1 MVQTILSALAPIVFT
16 LLLGFV
22 AAWRHDF
29 GPKEASVLNR
39 MVLLYAVPL
48 ALFVGTVGTPRAD
61 LVQDIAFV
69 VAIFAAI
76 VGLYALVFLLFHFV
90 FRFSLSESVLA
101 ALTASAPAVPFM
113 GPAILGDLFGKASAV
128 TIAIAA
134 LIINLIVV
142 PITILGLALGR
153 TPIGTTAPPTT
164 RHSAFAE
171 KLLETVKE
179 PIVWAPV
186 LAFVLVLCNVRIPSI
201 VDHGLSLLGQATG
214 GVALFAS
221 GIMLAAYKI
230 EIDLTALSLAL
241 LKNIVQPALV
251 LVGLL
256 SLGYGAPIVPEAVL
270 TTAIPVMPI
279 VIVLAVQ
286 YHVSEGAR
294 LLCPISQ
301 RDWFDVH
308 NGSFHRPDTVSDFSG
323 RRLAM
328 TQVEALAKYA
338 ARASFADLSAQSR
351 QQLPVHILDSL
362 GCCIA
367 ALGAGPVEACRAQVA
382 DFGGDGPCALI
393 GGGKANPIYAAFWH
407 TALVRYVDFM
417 DNFLAP
423 TETCHTADNFGVAL
437 TIADYVGG
445 SGRDLMLAVAL
456 SYTVQSRFRRSRQL
470 HDARLRPHR
479 ATRFLAQ
486 CRRGPAA
493 RPERAADREC
503 HRHGSSQ

>member
-1 MVQTILSALAPIVFT
+1 MVETILSALAPIVFT

-48 ALFVGTVGTPRAD
+48 ALFVGTVGTRRAD
-61 LVQDIAFV
+61 LVQDIALV

-76 VGLYALVFLLFHFV
+76 VGLYALVFLLFRIL

-153 TPIGTTAPPTT
+153 SPIGTTAPPTT

-171 KLLETVKE
+171 KLVETVKE
-179 PIVWAPV
+179 PIVWVPV

-201 VDHGLSLLGQATG
+201 ADHGLSLLGQASG

-230 EIDLTALSLAL
+230 QIDRTALSLAL

-251 LVGLL
+251 LVGLR

-270 TTAIPVMPI
+270 TTAIPSMPI

-286 YHVSEGAR
+286 YHVLEG
-294 LLCPISQ
+294 
-301 RDWFDVH
+301 
-308 NGSFHRPDTVSDFSG
+308 
-323 RRLAM
+323 
-328 TQVEALAKYA
+328 
-338 ARASFADLSAQSR
+338 RASSALFLS
-351 QQLPVHILDSL
+351 V
-362 GCCIA
+362 
-367 ALGAGPVEACRAQVA
+367 
-382 DFGGDGPCALI
+382 I
-393 GGGKANPIYAAFWH
+393 GSMFTI
-407 TALVRYVDFM
+407 
-417 DNFLAP
+417 
-423 TETCHTADNFGVAL
+423 GVFIAL
-437 TIADYVGG
+437 T
-445 SGRDLMLAVAL
+445 
-456 SYTVQSRFRRSRQL
+456 Q
-470 HDARLRPHR
+470 
-479 ATRFLAQ
+479 
-486 CRRGPAA
+486 
-493 RPERAADREC
+493 
-503 HRHGSSQ
+503 

>member
-22 AAWRHDF
+22 AAWRRDF

-69 VAIFAAI
+69 VTIFMAI
-76 VGLYALVFLLFHFV
+76 VGLYALVFLLFRFV
-90 FRFSLSESVLA
+90 FRVSLSESVLA

-113 GPAILGDLFGKASAV
+113 GPAILSDLFGKASAV

-142 PITILGLALGR
+142 PITILGLALGKA
-153 TPIGTTAPPTT
+153 PIGTTGSPTT
-164 RHSAFAE
+164 RRSAFTE

-186 LAFVLVLCNVRIPSI
+186 LAFVLVLWNVRIPSI
-201 VDHGLSLLGQATG
+201 FDHGLSLLGQTSG

-230 EIDLTALSLAL
+230 QIDWTALSLAL

-286 YHVSEGAR
+286 YHVLE
-294 LLCPISQ
+294 
-301 RDWFDVH
+301 
-308 NGSFHRPDTVSDFSG
+308 
-323 RRLAM
+323 
-328 TQVEALAKYA
+328 
-338 ARASFADLSAQSR
+338 ARASSALFFS
-351 QQLPVHILDSL
+351 V
-362 GCCIA
+362 
-367 ALGAGPVEACRAQVA
+367 
-382 DFGGDGPCALI
+382 I
-393 GGGKANPIYAAFWH
+393 GSMF
-407 TALVRYVDFM
+407 TM
-417 DNFLAP
+417 
-423 TETCHTADNFGVAL
+423 GVFIAL
-437 TIADYVGG
+437 T
-445 SGRDLMLAVAL
+445 
-456 SYTVQSRFRRSRQL
+456 Q
-470 HDARLRPHR
+470 
-479 ATRFLAQ
+479 
-486 CRRGPAA
+486 
-493 RPERAADREC
+493 
-503 HRHGSSQ
+503 

>member
-1 MVQTILSALAPIVFT
+1 MGSRRWRCRRWDMPWFSPGVEARCRNFAIMYGTKLRQIGSDSSFRRQPYRSPPSHRLHRIDCSSNSIILPTGCEWELTAMAQTILSALAPIIFT

-48 ALFVGTVGTPRAD
+48 ALFVGTVGTSRTD

-69 VAIFAAI
+69 VAIFVAI
-76 VGLYALVFLLFHFV
+76 VGFYVLVFVLFNFV

-101 ALTASAPAVPFM
+101 ALAASSPAVPFM

-128 TIAIAA
+128 AIAIAA
-134 LIINLIVV
+134 LIINLVVV
-142 PITILGLALGR
+142 PITILGLALGG
-153 TPIGTTAPPTT
+153 TIGTTAPTAAS
-164 RHSAFAE
+164 HSAFAK

-186 LAFVLVLCNVRIPSI
+186 LAFVLVLCNVRVPSI
-201 VDHGLSLLGQATG
+201 VDHGLSLLGQASG

-286 YHVSEGAR
+286 YHVQE
-294 LLCPISQ
+294 
-301 RDWFDVH
+301 
-308 NGSFHRPDTVSDFSG
+308 
-323 RRLAM
+323 
-328 TQVEALAKYA
+328 
-338 ARASFADLSAQSR
+338 ARASSALFFS
-351 QQLPVHILDSL
+351 V
-362 GCCIA
+362 
-367 ALGAGPVEACRAQVA
+367 
-382 DFGGDGPCALI
+382 FGSMFTI
-393 GGGKANPIYAAFWH
+393 GIFI
-407 TALVRYVDFM
+407 
-417 DNFLAP
+417 
-423 TETCHTADNFGVAL
+423 AL
-437 TIADYVGG
+437 T
-445 SGRDLMLAVAL
+445 
-456 SYTVQSRFRRSRQL
+456 
-470 HDARLRPHR
+470 H
-479 ATRFLAQ
+479 
-486 CRRGPAA
+486 
-493 RPERAADREC
+493 
-503 HRHGSSQ
+503 

>member
-1 MVQTILSALAPIVFT
+1 MVHTILSALAPIVFT

-22 AAWRHDF
+22 AAWRRDF

-61 LVQDIAFV
+61 LVQDIALV

-76 VGLYALVFLLFHFV
+76 VGLYALVFLLFRFV
-90 FRFSLSESVLA
+90 FRVSLGESVLA

-128 TIAIAA
+128 PIAIAA
-134 LIINLIVV
+134 LVINLIVV

-153 TPIGTTAPPTT
+153 TPIGTIMPPTT

-201 VDHGLSLLGQATG
+201 ADHGFSLLGQASG

-230 EIDLTALSLAL
+230 EIDLTVLSLAL
-241 LKNIVQPALV
+241 LKNILQPALA

-270 TTAIPVMPI
+270 TTAIPTMPI

-286 YHVSEGAR
+286 YHVSE
-294 LLCPISQ
+294 
-301 RDWFDVH
+301 
-308 NGSFHRPDTVSDFSG
+308 T
-323 RRLAM
+323 
-328 TQVEALAKYA
+328 
-338 ARASFADLSAQSR
+338 RASSALFLS
-351 QQLPVHILDSL
+351 V
-362 GCCIA
+362 
-367 ALGAGPVEACRAQVA
+367 
-382 DFGGDGPCALI
+382 I
-393 GGGKANPIYAAFWH
+393 GSIF
-407 TALVRYVDFM
+407 TI
-417 DNFLAP
+417 
-423 TETCHTADNFGVAL
+423 GVFIVL
-437 TIADYVGG
+437 T
-445 SGRDLMLAVAL
+445 
-456 SYTVQSRFRRSRQL
+456 Q
-470 HDARLRPHR
+470 
-479 ATRFLAQ
+479 
-486 CRRGPAA
+486 
-493 RPERAADREC
+493 
-503 HRHGSSQ
+503 

>member
-171 KLLETVKE
+171 KLWKRSKSRLSG
-179 PIVWAPV
+179 PRCSLSCSCCAMSASPQ
-186 LAFVLVLCNVRIPSI
+186 LL
-201 VDHGLSLLGQATG
+201 DHGLSLLGQATG

-286 YHVSEGAR
+286 YHVSEDAR

-308 NGSFHRPDTVSDFSG
+308 NRNFHRPDTISDSAEG
-323 RRLAM
+323 
-328 TQVEALAKYA
+328 
-338 ARASFADLSAQSR
+338 DL
-351 QQLPVHILDSL
+351 P
-362 GCCIA
+362 
-367 ALGAGPVEACRAQVA
+367 
-382 DFGGDGPCALI
+382 
-393 GGGKANPIYAAFWH
+393 
-407 TALVRYVDFM
+407 
-417 DNFLAP
+417 
-423 TETCHTADNFGVAL
+423 
-437 TIADYVGG
+437 
-445 SGRDLMLAVAL
+445 
-456 SYTVQSRFRRSRQL
+456 
-470 HDARLRPHR
+470 
-479 ATRFLAQ
+479 
-486 CRRGPAA
+486 
-493 RPERAADREC
+493 
-503 HRHGSSQ
+503 

>member
-1 MVQTILSALAPIVFT
+1 MDHEPGPVRGDCTVAFRREVALVQTILSALAPIVFT

-61 LVQDIAFV
+61 LVQDITLV
-69 VAIFAAI
+69 VALFAAI

-153 TPIGTTAPPTT
+153 TPIGTPAPSTT
-164 RHSAFAE
+164 RHSVFAE

-179 PIVWAPV
+179 PIVWAPL

-214 GVALFAS
+214 GVA
-221 GIMLAAYKI
+221 
-230 EIDLTALSLAL
+230 
-241 LKNIVQPALV
+241 
-251 LVGLL
+251 
-256 SLGYGAPIVPEAVL
+256 
-270 TTAIPVMPI
+270 
-279 VIVLAVQ
+279 
-286 YHVSEGAR
+286 
-294 LLCPISQ
+294 
-301 RDWFDVH
+301 
-308 NGSFHRPDTVSDFSG
+308 
-323 RRLAM
+323 
-328 TQVEALAKYA
+328 
-338 ARASFADLSAQSR
+338 
-351 QQLPVHILDSL
+351 
-362 GCCIA
+362 
-367 ALGAGPVEACRAQVA
+367 CRAQVT
-382 DFGGDGPCALI
+382 DFGANGPCTLI

-417 DNFLAP
+417 DNFL
-423 TETCHTADNFGVAL
+423 
-437 TIADYVGG
+437 
-445 SGRDLMLAVAL
+445 
-456 SYTVQSRFRRSRQL
+456 
-470 HDARLRPHR
+470 
-479 ATRFLAQ
+479 
-486 CRRGPAA
+486 
-493 RPERAADREC
+493 
-503 HRHGSSQ
+503 